1 MTSSSATQVSAM
13 PDRFRIEDDGTPVLL
28 GSRCDEC
35 GTSFLGSV
43 EFCRRCTSDRVAA
56 TTLSRTGRIESYTV
70 VVRASG
76 DWAGPVPYALATVT
90 LPEGVLVA
98 SLLADWEEPEP
109 IEVGE
114 PVEVTTAPGPELDGE
129 PSVVYAWRRT
139 EDRS

>member
-1 MTSSSATQVSAM
+1 MTSSSATRVSAM
-13 PDRFRIEDDGTPVLL
+13 PDRFRIEEDGTPVLL
-28 GSRCDEC
+28 GSRCAEC

-43 EFCRRCTSDRVAA
+43 EFCRRCTSDHVAA
-56 TTLSRTGRIESYTV
+56 TTLSRTGRIESYTI

-76 DWAGPVPYALATVT
+76 DWAGPVPYALATVA

-98 SLLADWEEPEP
+98 SLVADWEEGGA

-114 PVEVTTAPGPELDGE
+114 AVEVTTAPGPEVDGE
-129 PSVVYAWRRT
+129 PRVVYAWQRT